1 MKSSIGAKLIAVSAF
16 LYSFGALAQS
26 GNYIDITQFGA
37 STSAADNRHAIQM
50 ALDEARVWGGAVLI
64 PPGTFKVKGTLIIG
78 DAVTIMGSDRASS
91 RLLQVGEFG
100 AYYDNNNPNNP
111 EYLNN
116 SKGLLYAEAP
126 ENGQLSNITIKNM
139 TLEEDVPKGQV
150 RFKHEFQH
158 LISLNGVRNAVIQDL
173 NLTGARGDAIY
184 IGAGISG
191 SNKNI
196 HNNNI
201 LIKNNTI
208 NGVNSDNR
216 NGISVVHGSAIT
228 IEGNTIV
235 DTSRSDMPGA
245 IDIEPDQPFH
255 HVQDI
260 HILNNKITGGK
271 AGAGLISIYLGD
283 GNKQTG
289 GLFVVAGNK
298 IDGTLTANAGIFV
311 DVDPRLNRANYTFDI
326 YNNEI
331 LNTVR
336 GVKLLGL
343 ENLHFNHNRIETT
356 TDDPLIGED
365 SHSSPASRNLNFS
378 HNTFKE
384 ISAMRGN
391 GFQVYNVQW
400 MYWGN
405 NQFSEFG
412 RIDNSF
418 GYIFDFAAGASDN
431 ITFVNNEF
439 VNWWGRTH
447 YLIQKEADHTFNEAT
462 NKYCGNTVININPA
476 NNKFR
481 YNPALCN

>member
-1 MKSSIGAKLIAVSAF
+1 MTISIGAKSIAVTAF
-16 LYSFGALAQS
+16 LSSFGALALS
-26 GNYIDITQFGA
+26 GNYIDITQYGA
-37 STSAADNRHAIQM
+37 STSATDNRHAIQN
-50 ALDEARVWGGAVLI
+50 ALDQARVSGQTVLI
-64 PPGTFKVKGTLIIG
+64 PSGTFKVKGTLIIG
-78 DAVTIMGSDRASS
+78 DAVTIMGSDRESS
-91 RLLQVGEFG
+91 KLLQVGEFG

-139 TLEEDVPKGQV
+139 TLEEYVPKGQV

-173 NLTGARGDAIY
+173 DLNGARGDAIY

-191 SNKNI
+191 SNINI

-201 LIKNNTI
+201 LIKNNII
-208 NGVNSDNR
+208 NGIDCNNR
-216 NGISVVHGSAIT
+216 NGISVVHGSNIT
-228 IEGNTIV
+228 IEGNIIV
-235 DTSRSDMPGA
+235 QTSRSDMPGA

-260 HILNNKITGGK
+260 KILNNTITGGK
-271 AGAGLISIYLGD
+271 AGVGLVSIYLGN
-283 GNKQTG
+283 GNQHTG
-289 GLFVVAGNK
+289 GLFVVSGNK
-298 IDGTLTANAGIFV
+298 INGGLTASAGIFV
-311 DVDPRLNRANYTFDI
+311 DVSPKLNRANYTFDI

-331 LNTVR
+331 KNTAR
-336 GVKLLGL
+336 GIKLLGL

-356 TDDPLIGED
+356 TDAPVIGD
-365 SHSSPASRNLNFS
+365 SHSSSASSNLNFS
-378 HNTFKE
+378 YNTFKE
-384 ISAMRGN
+384 IGAMSGN

-412 RIDNSF
+412 KIDNSF
-418 GYIFDFAAGASDN
+418 GYIFDFASGSSNN
-431 ITFVNNEF
+431 ITFINNEF

-447 YLIQKEADHTFNEAT
+447 YIIQKKPSHTFNVAT

-476 NNKFR
+476 NNEFR
-481 YNPALCN
+481 YNSALCN